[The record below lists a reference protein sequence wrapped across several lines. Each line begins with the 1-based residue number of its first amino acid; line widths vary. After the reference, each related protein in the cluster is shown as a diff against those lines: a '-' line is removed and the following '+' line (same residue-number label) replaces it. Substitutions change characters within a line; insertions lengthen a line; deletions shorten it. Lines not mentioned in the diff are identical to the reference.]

1 MPKIKVALAS
11 DFLKAL
17 DALPK
22 SQKSKV
28 HAFIDK
34 FKENPRSPGINY
46 EKIQAFKDPKLRS
59 VRIDQA
65 YRAIVLKPDRGNV
78 YVLLWVDHH
87 DKAYQWAENK
97 VYDIHPET
105 GSLQVIRAEER
116 VLQASPDAEV
126 GAEQTGTDEEE
137 GLFGGIRDRELIRLG
152 VPELLLPL
160 VRSLETEDAL
170 DRASEYM
177 PQEAYEALFLLAAGY
192 SYEEVWRDV
201 KPVVQSGP
209 VDTEDYASALETP
222 DSKRRFYVVEDD
234 LELAKVLNA
243 PLEQWRVFL
252 HPSQQRLVEME
263 ANGPVRVLGGAGT
276 GKTVVAMHRAKRL
289 AEEATDGELVLFTT
303 FTRNLAADIQ
313 ENLAKICSKD
323 VLQRIE
329 VVNLDQW
336 VTGLLRK
343 HGYEFE
349 IDYGARGRQLWED
362 ALNLAPP
369 ELDVPPAF
377 YRDEWEQVIQPHGIT
392 ALRDYLRVSRV
403 GRGQPLSRKWRKE
416 IWPVFDQYRTSLT
429 EHGLKEREDALRDA
443 RLLLEREGDVLPYVA
458 VVVDEAQDMGMQA
471 FKLIRQMIPG
481 GDQKNDLFIVG
492 DAHQRIYRHH
502 VVLSHCGVNIVGRGR
517 KLRINYRTTEENR
530 RWAVELLKGI
540 RFDDLDG
547 GVDAQAGYKSLLHGE
562 DPDVHLFDTF
572 SEEVQFLSERLRALG
587 EAGETEAASESAG
600 GDGSE
605 AAGAAS
611 KGLRSTCVVAR
622 THDLLKKYEGALEAT
637 GIPTYYVRRKEADDR
652 SRPGLRLATM
662 HRVKGLE
669 FDRVFIVGVN
679 DGMVPLEAAGG
690 GADEVAER
698 EREVLERALL
708 YVAATRAKRGVTVTG
723 HGVQSRF
730 LAVANGDSTG

>member
-1 MPKIKVALAS
+1 MPNVKVALSS

-34 FKENPRSPGINY
+34 FKENPRSSGINY

-105 GSLQVIRAEER
+105 GSLQVIRAEEQ
-116 VLQASPDAEV
+116 VLQG
-126 GAEQTGTDEEE
+126 GAEERGGPADEPHAEAGG
-137 GLFGGIRDRELIRLG
+137 GLFADVRDRELVRLG

-192 SYEEVWRDV
+192 PYEEVWRDV
-201 KPVVQSGP
+201 QPAAQPGP
-209 VDTEDYASALETP
+209 VDTEDYASALENP
-222 DSKRRFYVVEDD
+222 NSKRRFYVVDDD
-234 LELAKVLNA
+234 LELSKVLNA

-252 HPSQQRLVEME
+252 HPTQQRLVDME

-289 AEEATDGELVLFTT
+289 AQEAGDGEVVLFTT

-323 VLQRIE
+323 TLAKVE

-336 VTGLLRK
+336 VTGFLRK

-349 IDYGARGRQLWED
+349 IDYGARSRPLWED

-369 ELDVPPAF
+369 ELAVPPSF
-377 YRDEWEQVIQPHGIT
+377 YREEWEQVIQPHGIT

-403 GRGQPLSRKWRKE
+403 GRGQPLSRKDRKAA
-416 IWPVFDQYRTSLT
+416 WPVFEEYRAQLT

-471 FKLIRQMIPG
+471 FRLLRQMIPG
-481 GDQKNDLFIVG
+481 GDRKNDLFIVG
-492 DAHQRIYRHH
+492 DAHQRIYRHR
-502 VVLSHCGVNIVGRGR
+502 VVLGHCGVNIVGRGR

-530 RWAVELLKGI
+530 RWAVGLLEGL
-540 RFDDLDG
+540 RVDDLDG
-547 GVDAQAGYKSLLHGE
+547 GLDEQSGYKSLLRGE
-562 DPDVHLFDTF
+562 HPDVRAFDTF
-572 SEEVQFLSERLRALG
+572 GDEVQFLAERLRAL
-587 EAGETEAASESAG
+587 S
-600 GDGSE
+600 GDGE
-605 AAGAAS
+605 VADGNADAPHDALRAS
-611 KGLRSTCVVAR
+611 CVVAR

-637 GIPTYYVRRKEADDR
+637 GIGTYAVRRKEADDR
-652 SRPGLRLATM
+652 NRPGLRLATM

-669 FDRVFIVGVN
+669 FDHVFIVGVN
-679 DGMVPLEAAGG
+679 EGVVPLDAASDEASDA
-690 GADEVAER
+690 VAER
-698 EREVLERALL
+698 EQEEMERALL
-708 YVAATRAKRGVTVTG
+708 YVAATRAKRGVTVTS
-723 HGVQSRF
+723 HGGQSRF
-730 LAVANGDSTG
+730 LEHPEAS